1 MAIGSIQNKESFLNQ
16 VAKSL
21 GRERRTEPVTRP
33 IWKHQPQ
40 YEVFKGF
47 SQNQL
52 VDILKEQCTKIHT
65 SVEEV
70 TTSSLNEALE
80 KVIGQMGGKSIIS
93 TDDPR
98 FEEYGVNGYF
108 QQAASKGIDVHTW
121 DPSYGAD
128 NIHKAEQAGIGITFS
143 DMTLAESGTVVLFS
157 DKGKGRSV
165 SLLPTNYIAIIP
177 KSTIVPRMTQA
188 TTFIHK
194 MQQEQGKVPSCIN
207 FISGPSNSADIE
219 MNLVVGVHGPIK
231 AYYLIVNDK

>member
-1 MAIGSIQNKESFLNQ
+1 MATGSIQNKESFLNQ
-16 VAKSL
+16 VAKNL

-40 YEVFKGF
+40 HEVFKGF
-47 SQNQL
+47 SQDQL
-52 VDILKEQCTKIHT
+52 VDILKEQCTRIHT

-70 TTSSLNEALE
+70 TSSSLNEALE
-80 KVIGQMGGKSIIS
+80 KVIGLLGGTSVIS
-93 TDDPR
+93 SDDPR
-98 FEEYGVNGYF
+98 FEEYGINNYL

-121 DPSYGAD
+121 DSSYGTD
-128 NIHKAEQAGIGITFS
+128 NIHKAEKADIGITFS
-143 DMTLAESGTVVLFS
+143 DITLAESGTVVLFS

-219 MNLVVGVHGPIK
+219 MNLVVGVHGPVR
-231 AYYLIVNDK
+231 AHYLIVEDR